1 MFDTESTNLSYA
13 PERGNHATK
22 PRPGRPLTPTSRKA
36 SLARKTPEGQRAEA
50 PDTLD
55 QYVRSLRSPRVLS
68 REETYD
74 LARQMEAAKAD
85 FLDAV
90 YALPAMASAFVDRW
104 HERRARGHVTAA
116 LSARYRDGSGKDWS
130 PQVDKNMKRL
140 ERIVAERGGPGGRA
154 QPDVDARLSR
164 SLRAADLAFELVFEI
179 FKELSA
185 LARDD
190 PRREERR
197 ALGLASAAARGRL
210 NRAELAMERLDA
222 AKQVF
227 VVHNLRL
234 VIKHAKRYRNMG
246 VPYLDL
252 IQEGNLGL
260 IRAVEKFDYH
270 RGFMFS
276 TYAVWWIEQALV
288 RAVQNTA
295 RTVRVPSH
303 VYELQIRLG
312 KVREELRKQLQRPP
326 KREELAQALGVE
338 PAELE
343 RIAASMQPIVSTHS
357 VLSGTDDLTMEDLL
371 ADEDA
376 PDPVEDVDRSE
387 IQSVLVRELESLD
400 PREREILE
408 RRFGLFGEAP
418 LTLQQIGE
426 RLDLSRERVRQLEA
440 RALQRL
446 RERVEPLG
454 LGASIDLPLLPADE
468 AKGNSSDPV
477 FRRVA

>member
-1 MFDTESTNLSYA
+1 MFDTELTNVSYTQDPRNDATQPA
-13 PERGNHATK
+13 PGMPLAA
-22 PRPGRPLTPTSRKA
+22 PGRSAAVTPRA
-36 SLARKTPEGQRAEA
+36 PGDRAEA

-68 REETYD
+68 REETYE
-74 LARQMEAAKAD
+74 LARKMEAAKEE
-85 FLDAV
+85 FLAEF
-90 YALPAMASAFVDRW
+90 YALPATAAKLVELW
-104 HERRARGHVTAA
+104 HLRRGRGHVTAA

-130 PQVDKNMKRL
+130 PQIDRSLKRL
-140 ERIVAERGGPGGRA
+140 ERLLDERGGAAVARPA
-154 QPDVDARLSR
+154 AKDVDKRIVRCLHG
-164 SLRAADLAFELVFEI
+164 ADLAFEVVLEI
-179 FKELSA
+179 FKELRE
-185 LARDD
+185 LAASGTRD
-190 PRREERR
+190 ERR
-197 ALGLASAAARGRL
+197 ALGLSTSAARARL
-210 NRAELAMERLDA
+210 NRAASAVERLDA

-260 IRAVEKFDYH
+260 IRAVEKFDH
-270 RGFMFS
+270 RRGFMFS

-312 KVREELRKQLQRPP
+312 KVREELRKKLRRPP
-326 KREELAQALGVE
+326 KREELAEALGVE
-338 PAELE
+338 AAELE
-343 RIAASMQPIVSTHS
+343 RIASSMQPIVSTHS
-357 VLSGTDDLTMEDLL
+357 VLAGTDDLTMEDLL

-376 PDPVEDVDRSE
+376 VDPVEDVDRSE
-387 IQSVLVRELESLD
+387 LQSVLARELDALD
-400 PREREILE
+400 PREREIVE
-408 RRFGLFGEAP
+408 RRFGLHGDSP
-418 LTLQQIGE
+418 LTLQEIGE
-426 RLDLSRERVRQLEA
+426 SLGLSRERVRQLEA

-454 LGASIDLPLLPADE
+454 LGASIDLPFAEREEPE
-468 AKGNSSDPV
+468 EEPPRPV
-477 FRRVA
+477 FQRVA